1 MNHIKGGFKHVFM
14 IWVVIY
20 GLNPALVCLLEAF
33 TDFHGGSICSG
44 RRQILDVC

>member
-20 GLNPALVCLLEAF
+20 GLNPALVYLLEAF
-33 TDFHGGSICSG
+33 TDFHGGRICSG
-44 RRQILDVC
+44 RRRILDVC